1 MATTI
6 SEAAASSS
14 VDSQQQSNKPDKPIR
29 KFADFR
35 LSARTLKGL
44 SGANFVKPTDIQ
56 RLAIPPALSGSDI
69 VASAKTGSG
78 KTLAFVV
85 PALELLHR
93 ERWSRDLGL
102 GALIVS
108 PTRELAYQIF
118 RELRRVG
125 AKHQFSLGLVTGGY
139 HDVKEQ
145 GSRVGKMNILVATPG
160 RLVQHLSE
168 RPDLSTD
175 NLRLLVLDEA
185 DSVQDLVRLKMRQP
199 VCQVDASKLAATA
212 TPDGL
217 RQGFVR
223 CQSVCDKPRYLW
235 QFITGNRQRKSI
247 AFFATCKQVRFYNEL
262 FLKLR
267 PGVRILQLH
276 GGMTQRRRTAV
287 YDEFVRVKHAVL
299 LCTDLASRGLDFP
312 DVDCVLQVDC
322 PPDLRTYVHRV
333 GRTARLSRTGRAVVL
348 LLDWEA
354 DTLPSLLAGLRP
366 PVHLEPVKLRLPVK
380 WDIVAKLAGLVAAD
394 CELRG
399 VAERAIR
406 TYLKTYACFAELKQV
421 FQANRLDLLDLARSH
436 GLVRVPRLPRSVL
449 SRVRLPDYQDDLV
462 GDIAAASSDGDGDDN
477 DEGEKI
483 SVDADNGN
491 DFLVAKQADNAEE
504 ADKAAVKQNQMQKQ
518 KKQTKQNQQPIDDHQ
533 LLNESDSDDKS
544 TSKQKKKK
552 TLTKAR
558 LAKRILSKGIRPFT
572 RVLFD
577 DEGDAVADPRRLQV
591 AVGAEKQVDGE
602 GEGEGEAG
610 LAIDKAKR
618 QLEAEDIVDKQLYR
632 QMVKQRHREA
642 KAKAKARQAK
652 AKASSSSGPFAKK
665 RRIVYDEEDSD
676 ADEDEESE
684 ASDDDADENDAENE
698 SDD

>member
-6 SEAAASSS
+6 TEAAASSS
-14 VDSQQQSNKPDKPIR
+14 VDSQQQSNKSDKPIR

-118 RELRRVG
+118 RELRRIG

-449 SRVRLPDYQDDLV
+449 SRVRLPDYQDEIV

-483 SVDADNGN
+483 SVDADNGD
-491 DFLVAKQADNAEE
+491 DFLVAKQPDNAEE

-572 RVLFD
+572 QVLFD

-642 KAKAKARQAK
+642 KAKARQAK
-652 AKASSSSGPFAKK
+652 AKAASSSGPFAKK
-665 RRIVYDEEDSD
+665 RRIVYDEENSD
-676 ADEDEESE
+676 ADEDEQSE
-684 ASDDDADENDAENE
+684 ASDDDADENDADNE

>member
-6 SEAAASSS
+6 TEAAASSS
-14 VDSQQQSNKPDKPIR
+14 VDSQQQSNKSDKPIR

-44 SGANFVKPTDIQ
+44 SGANFSSQPTFN
-56 RLAIPPALSGSDI
+56 AIPPALSGSDI

-118 RELRRVG
+118 RELRRIG

-247 AFFATCKQVRFYNEL
+247 AFFATCK
-262 FLKLR
+262 
-267 PGVRILQLH
+267 
-276 GGMTQRRRTAV
+276 
-287 YDEFVRVKHAVL
+287 
-299 LCTDLASRGLDFP
+299 
-312 DVDCVLQVDC
+312 
-322 PPDLRTYVHRV
+322 
-333 GRTARLSRTGRAVVL
+333 
-348 LLDWEA
+348 
-354 DTLPSLLAGLRP
+354 
-366 PVHLEPVKLRLPVK
+366 
-380 WDIVAKLAGLVAAD
+380 
-394 CELRG
+394 
-399 VAERAIR
+399 
-406 TYLKTYACFAELKQV
+406 
-421 FQANRLDLLDLARSH
+421 
-436 GLVRVPRLPRSVL
+436 
-449 SRVRLPDYQDDLV
+449 
-462 GDIAAASSDGDGDDN
+462 
-477 DEGEKI
+477 
-483 SVDADNGN
+483 
-491 DFLVAKQADNAEE
+491 
-504 ADKAAVKQNQMQKQ
+504 
-518 KKQTKQNQQPIDDHQ
+518 
-533 LLNESDSDDKS
+533 
-544 TSKQKKKK
+544 
-552 TLTKAR
+552 
-558 LAKRILSKGIRPFT
+558 
-572 RVLFD
+572 
-577 DEGDAVADPRRLQV
+577 
-591 AVGAEKQVDGE
+591 
-602 GEGEGEAG
+602 
-610 LAIDKAKR
+610 
-618 QLEAEDIVDKQLYR
+618 
-632 QMVKQRHREA
+632 
-642 KAKAKARQAK
+642 
-652 AKASSSSGPFAKK
+652 
-665 RRIVYDEEDSD
+665 
-676 ADEDEESE
+676 
-684 ASDDDADENDAENE
+684 
-698 SDD
+698 

>member
-6 SEAAASSS
+6 TEAAASSS
-14 VDSQQQSNKPDKPIR
+14 VDSQQQSNKSDKPIR

-44 SGANFVKPTDIQ
+44 SGANFFKPTDIQ

-118 RELRRVG
+118 RELRRIG

-449 SRVRLPDYQDDLV
+449 SR
-462 GDIAAASSDGDGDDN
+462 
-477 DEGEKI
+477 
-483 SVDADNGN
+483 
-491 DFLVAKQADNAEE
+491 
-504 ADKAAVKQNQMQKQ
+504 KQ

-572 RVLFD
+572 QVLFD

-632 QMVKQRHREA
+632 Q
-642 KAKAKARQAK
+642 
-652 AKASSSSGPFAKK
+652 
-665 RRIVYDEEDSD
+665 
-676 ADEDEESE
+676 
-684 ASDDDADENDAENE
+684 
-698 SDD
+698 